1 MASYLAL
8 VGFLVVIGVLVWY
21 FYFRTKEGA
30 DGGVGIIKASI
41 TGQTPTEYAALLPL
55 SFNQPEGIVYS
66 YAGWVL
72 VRDFTKGYGQK
83 RRIFSKENAPGMYID
98 STSNSF
104 VFHVATYGAEE
115 TILVPNIP
123 ANKWIHFAIV
133 VNQYSVQIYINGIL
147 RQYHTLG
154 QLPRQN
160 TDVVKVGPGW
170 EGTLGE
176 LMYYPRALTPG
187 EVDRMTNRQPPD
199 DLYVKPANPQYF
211 DITWYIGRLNPTN

>member
-1 MASYLAL
+1 M
-8 VGFLVVIGVLVWY
+8 VVGVLVWY
-21 FYFRTKEGA
+21 FYFRNKEGA
-30 DGGVGIIKASI
+30 DGSVGIIKESI
-41 TGQTPTEYAALLPL
+41 TGQTPTEYPALLPL

-66 YAGWVL
+66 YAEWVL
-72 VRDFTKGYGQK
+72 VRDFTKGYGER
-83 RRIFSKENAPGMYID
+83 RRIFSKADAPGMYID

-104 VFHVATYGAEE
+104 IFYVATYGARE

-160 TDVVKVGPGW
+160 TDRVEMGPGW
-170 EGTLGE
+170 EGTLDQ
-176 LMYYPRALTPG
+176 LSYYPRALTPA
-187 EVDRMTNRQPPD
+187 EVDRMSGEQPPED
-199 DLYVKPANPQYF
+199 IYPKPASPQYF
-211 DITWYIGRLNPTN
+211 DITWYIGRLNPSQ